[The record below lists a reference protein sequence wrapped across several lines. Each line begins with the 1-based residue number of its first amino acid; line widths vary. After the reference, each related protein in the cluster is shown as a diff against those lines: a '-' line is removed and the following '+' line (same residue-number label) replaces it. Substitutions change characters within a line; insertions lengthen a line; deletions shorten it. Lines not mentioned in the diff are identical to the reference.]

1 MGCGKFLFRVESH
14 VFAKAKTRRRVGK
27 HAWVF
32 SYFYSNVQERAWV
45 NLEDKKKKNKQKIEK
60 QSEGKNKG

>member
-14 VFAKAKTRRRVGK
+14 VLAKAKTRGRVGK

-32 SYFYSNVQERAWV
+32 SYFYSNAQERSWE
-45 NLEDKKKKNKQKIEK
+45 NLENIFKKNNKQKIEK
-60 QSEGKNKG
+60 QSKGKNK